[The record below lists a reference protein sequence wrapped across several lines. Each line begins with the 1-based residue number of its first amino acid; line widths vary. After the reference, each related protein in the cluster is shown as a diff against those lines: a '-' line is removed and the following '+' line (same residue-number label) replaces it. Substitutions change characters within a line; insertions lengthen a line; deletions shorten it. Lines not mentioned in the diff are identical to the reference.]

1 MSNDAADRAHET
13 AKRMEA
19 EYHGCASC
27 ILAALQ
33 DAFDERDDA
42 VFRSATGLSG
52 GGLAGAAMSLG
63 QLLGRD
69 RAEFTDTAG
78 ARNETSRVVG
88 DLRARFVE
96 RYGPVVRGRYP
107 EQRHWPA
114 VRPNQRRRRAVLL
127 GGRRAPG
134 TLTRSRRPPDPLGGG
149 GRVREQPRSRLR
161 RVAAAP
167 ARPSV
172 DGVDLIQPIEAMG
185 ALDEPDRAGF
195 RPHHH

>member
-96 RYGPVVRGRYP
+96 RYGPVVRADIQSSVIGRPFDRTNADDVLYFWEAGGHPVHSP
-107 EQRHWPA
+107 EVVGLPIRW
-114 VRPNQRRRRAVLL
+114 
-127 GGRRAPG
+127 
-134 TLTRSRRPPDPLGGG
+134 
-149 GRVREQPRSRLR
+149 
-161 RVAAAP
+161 AAEVVFENNLAP
-167 ARPSV
+167 AC
-172 DGVDLIQPIEAMG
+172 
-185 ALDEPDRAGF
+185 DE
-195 RPHHH
+195 